1 MNNGVWELYG
11 TVSFGNKL
19 CLVNVSPAGF
29 GDVHGRSH
37 PHETFF
43 ATDQNLL
50 FLQRSSGGSV
60 ALLDPSVLEFKSDG
74 QANKRITN
82 ALINVNLSERIEAL
96 SCQSR
101 PCAVIFLALV
111 IQGRISR
118 SGKLN
123 QELPYRARNKSLQNI
138 AKQDPSRAR

>member
-60 ALLDPSVLEFKSDG
+60 ALLDQSVLEFKSDG

-82 ALINVNLSERIEAL
+82 ALINVNLSEQVSDMERTKTD
-96 SCQSR
+96 CG
-101 PCAVIFLALV
+101 VHDF
-111 IQGRISR
+111 
-118 SGKLN
+118 
-123 QELPYRARNKSLQNI
+123 
-138 AKQDPSRAR
+138 